1 MRLNVPH
8 FKQEASYTC
17 LPACIRMVLAFLGK
31 SYTEHEL
38 AKAFQTIPWV
48 GTLPENVTPVLEEWG
63 YIVRWFEN
71 GTVDHITRIVAQRL
85 PVIAFVRAADLPHGV
100 GGFHAVVIVKIDS
113 RSVILL
119 DPTLDTEWRLSTK
132 EFSRI
137 WTKFGNEGMVIL
149 SPMSKP

>member
-1 MRLNVPH
+1 
-8 FKQEASYTC
+8 
-17 LPACIRMVLAFLGK
+17 
-31 SYTEHEL
+31 
-38 AKAFQTIPWV
+38 
-48 GTLPENVTPVLEEWG
+48 
-63 YIVRWFEN
+63 
-71 GTVDHITRIVAQRL
+71 VAQRL
-85 PVIAFVRAADLPHGV
+85 PVNAFVRAADLPHGV